1 MFSFPSVTHWQGEL
15 YPSSV
20 CQQWTIRR
28 TLSYNPYDTEHLLP
42 AHFCRVWKPSLAL
55 QLLWVAGRRHLPH
68 RFPVDLHL
76 PVPLH
81 AHLPS
86 TGDASHPVQASV
98 PKHEV
103 SSWLEVTL
111 LCSSESLASARAD
124 LLLAGDSDPITLFVL
139 VGAHVSGL
147 GQDTEEGTRCSAPI
161 YASCCSS
168 LRDWHY

>member
-20 CQQWTIRR
+20 CQQWTIRP
-28 TLSYNPYDTEHLLP
+28 TLSYNPYGTEHLLP
-42 AHFCRVWKPSLAL
+42 GHFCRVWKPSLAL

-86 TGDASHPVQASV
+86 TGARCFSPGASICAQT
-98 PKHEV
+98 
-103 SSWLEVTL
+103 WGLF
-111 LCSSESLASARAD
+111 
-124 LLLAGDSDPITLFVL
+124 LAGGHIAVQQWEPGQCQGWFVIGWWFWPDNIIC
-139 VGAHVSGL
+139 VG
-147 GQDTEEGTRCSAPI
+147 RCSRVRIRARHRRRNTVF
-161 YASCCSS
+161 CSY
-168 LRDWHY
+168 LCFLL